1 MKYTNQSKKGGNVM
15 KKILSV
21 LMSFCTLF
29 FMPIGKVNA
38 EEIYN
43 VLVICKDETVFN
55 DFKKNVCK
63 YCYDAEHR
71 ELEELKEISSDLTC
85 IRRGIVKKYA
95 KLNPIICCTDSETIS
110 EHDKQRIYSQL
121 PENCQVL
128 IIYDLSDSSLDKLI
142 ENRSMIASK
151 DWRELLKIPTFLND
165 CINLCI
171 TDEEVKN
178 TWFNSL
184 NFITYDSKNSLS
196 EKDYIDKFLKVSEYT
211 VALERKFKIDNKWGR
226 SHQNY
231 LSADGAGSFLASLYG
246 KISRFDS
253 FKFELQTAEFE
264 RQTAEF
270 ERQTAEFEKYTG
282 NACSENLGAID
293 QVKEAELER
302 IEAEKKNLQLKSNH
316 YQKTNHK
323 KTDVLSC
330 NETPLIE
337 ECTNKKSCFKKTK
350 SKMISCVVF
359 VATLGLFLIFTCVGA
374 PVGNFFLN

>member
-1 MKYTNQSKKGGNVM
+1 M

-21 LMSFCTLF
+21 IMSVCTLF

-71 ELEELKEISSDLTC
+71 ELEELKEINSDLTC

-110 EHDKQRIYSQL
+110 ESDKQLIYSQL
-121 PENCQVL
+121 QKNCQVL
-128 IIYDLSDSSLDKLI
+128 IIYDISDSSLDKLI

-184 NFITYDSKNSLS
+184 NFITYDSKKSLS

-246 KISRFDS
+246 KMSRFDS
-253 FKFELQTAEFE
+253 FKFELQKAEFERQKAEFERRTAEFE

-270 ERQTAEFEKYTG
+270 EEEQKRAEEEQRQREEEQRRAKDHRQKQTTNSTG
-282 NACSENLGAID
+282 WKKFKKGSLIALGISAALAVGYGIYRG
-293 QVKEAELER
+293 VKK
-302 IEAEKKNLQLKSNH
+302 IYKKFSNNKQLKPR
-316 YQKTNHK
+316 K
-323 KTDVLSC
+323 
-330 NETPLIE
+330 TPLHKIL
-337 ECTNKKSCFKKTK
+337 T
-350 SKMISCVVF
+350 
-359 VATLGLFLIFTCVGA
+359 
-374 PVGNFFLN
+374 

>member
-1 MKYTNQSKKGGNVM
+1 M

-63 YCYDAEHR
+63 YCYDAEH
-71 ELEELKEISSDLTC
+71 EQLEELKGINSDLTC

-110 EHDKQRIYSQL
+110 EHDKQRIYSLL

-184 NFITYDSKNSLS
+184 NFITYDSKKSLS

-231 LSADGAGSFLASLYG
+231 LSSDGAGSFLASLYG
-246 KISRFDS
+246 KMSRFDS

-264 RQTAEF
+264 RQKAEF

-282 NACSENLGAID
+282 NAYSENLGAID
-293 QVKEAELER
+293 QVKEAKLER
-302 IEAEKKNLQLKSNH
+302 IEAEKKNLQFKSNH
-316 YQKTNHK
+316 YQKTN
-323 KTDVLSC
+323 VLSC
-330 NETPLIE
+330 NETPLLE

-359 VATLGLFLIFTCVGA
+359 VATLGLFLIFSCVGA
-374 PVGNFFLN
+374 PVGNFF